1 MRHNLPGLLLFLPL
15 WGLLFALLWRLAPES
30 GATYCLLAALP
41 LAAILCL
48 PLALAAGLVARLFLR

>member
-15 WGLLFALLWRLAPES
+15 WGLLSALLWRLAPES
-30 GATYCLLAALP
+30 GTIHCLLAALP

-48 PLALAAGLVARLFLR
+48 PLALAAGLIARLLLR